1 MNSIFYLIL
10 VTYLTRTDCARILA
24 IFPTPSISHQVV
36 FRPLTQAL
44 ANRGHEVT
52 VITPDPAFKD
62 NAPRNLTEIDVHDIS
77 YDFWR
82 KFLLK
87 NAAVGGNT
95 DILNAFSIL
104 SESFSK
110 TFFLQL
116 ETEDVQ
122 KIVRSK
128 ATYDLL
134 LIEECVRP
142 ALVFS
147 YIFKNVPVIR
157 ISSGGVMVSAYK
169 STGLPNHPLL
179 FASILQRRFHN
190 LTIWEKI
197 QAFIHNAGLEYIYA
211 THQIEEDKQLKRI
224 IGPDVLPLHKL
235 MENIDLVFYNNF
247 PIWAGNI
254 PVPPNVV
261 YIGGIYEKPKQEI
274 PEDLKIFLDSSKH
287 GVIYVSFG
295 TNTKSSLFPKS
306 QVHIFTKVF
315 SKLPYDVLW
324 RWDEDISGK
333 SKNIRITKWV
343 PQPDLLRLPMFAD
356 QWYNVEKY
364 KYFGIGTK
372 LDMNSFNEQDLRS
385 AISEVI
391 ENRSYRDN
399 IVKLRHIINDEPQKG
414 LDKAIWWTEYVLRHG
429 GAKHLRSPAANMSWM
444 EYYEVKLIL
453 TVISIILV
461 LVTLIMY
468 SIITIYKYIVKMT
481 LLSRTDCAR
490 ILAIFPTPSISHQ
503 VVFRP
508 LTQAL
513 AKRGHELETEDVQ
526 KIVRSKAN
534 YDLLLIEECVR
545 PALVFSYIFKN
556 VPVIR
561 ISSGG
566 VMVSAYQS
574 TGLPNHPLLFANV
587 FQRRLNN
594 LTVWEKIQ
602 AFIHNAGLEYIYSTH
617 EIEDDIQLKRI
628 IGPDVPPLQKLM
640 ENIDLVFYNN
650 FHIWTANIPVP
661 PNVMYIGGIY
671 KKPKQEIP
679 EDLKIF
685 LDSSKHGVI
694 YVRFGTNTKSSLFPK
709 SQVDIFTKVF
719 SELPYDVLW
728 RWDEDSTEEA
738 IIGGVPLIGLP
749 MFADQWYNVEKYK
762 YFGIGIKLDI
772 NSFNEQDLRSAIS
785 EVIENRSYRDN
796 IVKLRQIL
804 SDEPQKGLDKAIW
817 WTEYVLRH
825 GGAKHLRSPAANM

>member
-343 PQPDLLRLPMFAD
+343 PQPDLL
-356 QWYNVEKY
+356 N
-364 KYFGIGTK
+364 
-372 LDMNSFNEQDLRS
+372 
-385 AISEVI
+385 
-391 ENRSYRDN
+391 
-399 IVKLRHIINDEPQKG
+399 
-414 LDKAIWWTEYVLRHG
+414 
-429 GAKHLRSPAANMSWM
+429 
-444 EYYEVKLIL
+444 
-453 TVISIILV
+453 
-461 LVTLIMY
+461 
-468 SIITIYKYIVKMT
+468 
-481 LLSRTDCAR
+481 
-490 ILAIFPTPSISHQ
+490 
-503 VVFRP
+503 
-508 LTQAL
+508 
-513 AKRGHELETEDVQ
+513 
-526 KIVRSKAN
+526 
-534 YDLLLIEECVR
+534 
-545 PALVFSYIFKN
+545 
-556 VPVIR
+556 
-561 ISSGG
+561 
-566 VMVSAYQS
+566 
-574 TGLPNHPLLFANV
+574 
-587 FQRRLNN
+587 
-594 LTVWEKIQ
+594 
-602 AFIHNAGLEYIYSTH
+602 
-617 EIEDDIQLKRI
+617 
-628 IGPDVPPLQKLM
+628 
-640 ENIDLVFYNN
+640 
-650 FHIWTANIPVP
+650 
-661 PNVMYIGGIY
+661 
-671 KKPKQEIP
+671 
-679 EDLKIF
+679 
-685 LDSSKHGVI
+685 
-694 YVRFGTNTKSSLFPK
+694 
-709 SQVDIFTKVF
+709 
-719 SELPYDVLW
+719 
-728 RWDEDSTEEA
+728 
-738 IIGGVPLIGLP
+738 
-749 MFADQWYNVEKYK
+749 
-762 YFGIGIKLDI
+762 
-772 NSFNEQDLRSAIS
+772 
-785 EVIENRSYRDN
+785 
-796 IVKLRQIL
+796 
-804 SDEPQKGLDKAIW
+804 
-817 WTEYVLRH
+817 
-825 GGAKHLRSPAANM
+825 